1 MTQWSRPYQHIPLPL
16 AFVRA
21 LFVST
26 VLMSPLVYVA
36 SRVTDETSWVYL
48 IPLVAVVAVLQV
60 LVWRHLFVG
69 LEVGDQGIRLRSMWR
84 QTIVPWAAVQRVL
97 VVEDPQYRNW
107 VLTIVTRDGTRVATP
122 ICQRTFRIARPPGP
136 LGCVML
142 PAAELEALG
151 HALDAMAV
159 ARNRQLRV

>member
-1 MTQWSRPYQHIPLPL
+1 VTQWSRPYQHIPVPL

-21 LFVST
+21 LFVSA

-36 SRVTDETSWVYL
+36 SRVSDETAWVRL
-48 IPLVAVVAVLQV
+48 IPLAVVIAALQV
-60 LVWRHLFVG
+60 LVWRHLLVG
-69 LEVGDQGIRLRSMWR
+69 LEVGEQGIRLRSMWR

-122 ICQRTFRIARPPGP
+122 ICQRTFRIVRPPGP

>member
-1 MTQWSRPYQHIPLPL
+1 MARWSRPYQHIPLPL

-21 LFVST
+21 LLVSA
-26 VLMSPLVYVA
+26 VLMAPLVFVA
-36 SRVTDETSWVYL
+36 SLVTGEGAWVRL
-48 IPLVAVVAVLQV
+48 LPLGVVVAVLLV

-69 LEVGDQGIRLRSMWR
+69 VEVGDHGIRVRSMWR
-84 QTIVPWAAVQRVL
+84 QTIVPWTAVQRVL
-97 VVEDPQYRNW
+97 VVEEPQYRNW
-107 VLTIVTRDGTRVATP
+107 ILTIVTRDGTKIATP
-122 ICQRTFRIARPPGP
+122 ICQRAFRIARPPGP

-159 ARNRQLRV
+159 ARNRQIRV

>member
-1 MTQWSRPYQHIPLPL
+1 VAQWSLPYQHIPAPL

-26 VLMSPLVYVA
+26 LLMAPLVYVA
-36 SRVTDETSWVYL
+36 SRVAGEASWVHL
-48 IPLVAVVAVLQV
+48 VPLAAVVAVLQI
-60 LVWRHLFVG
+60 LVWRHLLVG
-69 LEVGDQGIRLRSMWR
+69 VAVGDAGIRVRTMWR
-84 QTIVPWAAVQRVL
+84 QTVVPWAAVQRVL

-107 VLTIVTRDGTRVATP
+107 ILTIVARDGTRIATP
-122 ICQRTFRIARPPGP
+122 VCQRAFRIARPPGP

-159 ARNRQLRV
+159 ARNRPVRA